1 MEKISIGCDHA
12 GFEAK
17 EMILNLLNEM
27 GYEMIDCG
35 TNSSESVDYP
45 IYGIKVGESVA
56 TKQVDRGIVVCGSG
70 IGISI
75 AANKV
80 TGVRAALCSTVEHA
94 VLSRK
99 HNNANVLAIGAR
111 LTNNQQIKEIVI
123 NWLNT
128 SFEGGRHQERINL
141 IEKI

>member
-12 GFEAK
+12 GFEVK

-27 GYEMIDCG
+27 GYEMIDFG

-56 TKQVDRGIVVCGSG
+56 TKQVNRGIVVCGSG

-80 TGVRAALCSTVEHA
+80 TGIRAALCSTVEHA

>member
-128 SFEGGRHQERINL
+128 SFEGGRH
-141 IEKI
+141 

>member
-80 TGVRAALCSTVEHA
+80 KGIRAALCSTVEHA

-99 HNNANVLAIGAR
+99 HNNANVLAVGAR
-111 LTNNQQIKEIVI
+111 LTNSQEIKEIVI

>member
-12 GFEAK
+12 GFEVK

-27 GYEMIDCG
+27 GYEMIDFG

-111 LTNNQQIKEIVI
+111 LTNNQEIKEIVI

>member
-12 GFEAK
+12 GFEVK

-27 GYEMIDCG
+27 GYEMIDFG

-94 VLSRK
+94 VLSMK

>member
-12 GFEAK
+12 GFEVK

-27 GYEMIDCG
+27 GYEMIDFG

-111 LTNNQQIKEIVI
+111 LTNNQQVKEIVI

>member
-12 GFEAK
+12 GFEVK
-17 EMILNLLNEM
+17 EMIFNLLNEM
-27 GYEMIDCG
+27 GYEMIDFG

-45 IYGIKVGESVA
+45 VYGIKVGESVA
-56 TKQVDRGIVVCGSG
+56 SKQVDRGIVICGSG

>member
-12 GFEAK
+12 GFEVK

-27 GYEMIDCG
+27 GYEMIDFG

>member
-1 MEKISIGCDHA
+1 
-12 GFEAK
+12 
-17 EMILNLLNEM
+17 
-27 GYEMIDCG
+27 
-35 TNSSESVDYP
+35 
-45 IYGIKVGESVA
+45 
-56 TKQVDRGIVVCGSG
+56 
-70 IGISI
+70 
-75 AANKV
+75 V

>member
-12 GFEAK
+12 GFEVK

-27 GYEMIDCG
+27 GYEMIDFG

-80 TGVRAALCSTVEHA
+80 TGIRAALCSTVEHA

-111 LTNNQQIKEIVI
+111 LTNNQEIKEIVI

>member
-12 GFEAK
+12 GFEVK

-27 GYEMIDCG
+27 GYEMIDFG

-45 IYGIKVGESVA
+45 IYGVKVGESVA

-80 TGVRAALCSTVEHA
+80 IGIRAALCSTVEHA

-111 LTNNQQIKEIVI
+111 LTNNQEIKEIVI

>member
-12 GFEAK
+12 GFEVK
-17 EMILNLLNEM
+17 EMILNLLNEI
-27 GYEMIDCG
+27 GYEMIDFG

-123 NWLNT
+123 IGLILRLKV
-128 SFEGGRHQERINL
+128 EGIKKE
-141 IEKI
+141 

>member
-75 AANKV
+75 AANK

-94 VLSRK
+94 VLSR
-99 HNNANVLAIGAR
+99 NITMRMFWR
-111 LTNNQQIKEIVI
+111 LE
-123 NWLNT
+123 LD
-128 SFEGGRHQERINL
+128 
-141 IEKI
+141 

>member
-12 GFEAK
+12 GFEVK

-27 GYEMIDCG
+27 GYEMIDFG

-56 TKQVDRGIVVCGSG
+56 TKQVDKGIVVCGSG

-80 TGVRAALCSTVEHA
+80 TGIRAALCSTVEHA

-111 LTNNQQIKEIVI
+111 LTNNQEIKEIVI

>member
-12 GFEAK
+12 GFEVK
-17 EMILNLLNEM
+17 EMILNLLNEI
-27 GYEMIDCG
+27 GYEMIDFG

-80 TGVRAALCSTVEHA
+80 TGIRAALCSTVEHA

-99 HNNANVLAIGAR
+99 HNNANVLVVGAR
-111 LTNNQQIKEIVI
+111 TMGIETVRDCLKAFLETA
-123 NWLNT
+123 
-128 SFEGGRHQERINL
+128 FEVGRHQRRVD
-141 IEKI
+141 KMS